1 MKIHLILIVNQQ
13 KVMKNKYF
21 ENSSNSY
28 SKATKNDEKRNILKI
43 HLILIVNQQ
52 KMMKRQ
58 IF

>member
-28 SKATKNDEKRNILKI
+28 SKSTKNGEKTNILKI
-43 HLILIVNQQ
+43 HSILIVNQR
-52 KMMKRQ
+52 KIMKRQ
-58 IF
+58 IL